1 MRTKA
6 KAALIAAAAIVGAA
20 GGLWLTWCR
29 GINYEK
35 RYKDLFDKTFK
46 GDYKITVTESGFTYN
61 PEAPLKLPFRYKIYD
76 VEYKDKNGKERH
88 LELDGRAG
96 YQPYS
101 SIDESLIEYIKNRS
115 KKSDYYIASAI
126 AANGYEIAKNDV
138 YNNIVPKYF
147 DAKYDPEVSSIRA
160 LSDGY
165 SIAVFP
171 FDSSIFYFSSDY
183 SNEDKVT
190 EFLSPEN
197 CPILSDFDF
206 REAAKSKTF
215 ELAVHIDI
223 TDESKFDMIDEF
235 TEKAEALCSE
245 YTSASDLGGNYH
257 YMVRTKID
265 EGDETKVIDRTD
277 VYVINGKKVDIDKNE
292 DRASQKFRDMIVE
305 KCGYNTE
312 KRSKT

>member
-6 KAALIAAAAIVGAA
+6 KAALIAAAAIVSAA

-61 PEAPLKLPFRYKIYD
+61 PKAPLKIPFRYKIYD

-88 LELDGRAG
+88 FELDGREG
-96 YQPYS
+96 YKSYGRTK
-101 SIDESLIEYIKNRS
+101 ETTIEYIKDRYI
-115 KKSDYYIASAI
+115 KADSDMMLAI
-126 AANGYEIAKNDV
+126 ATEMDA
-138 YNNIVPKYF
+138 IVREDIFVNVLPKYF

-165 SIAVFP
+165 RVSVFP
-171 FDSSIFYFSSDY
+171 FECSGFYIIDDH

-197 CPILSDFDF
+197 CPILSDCDF

-215 ELAVHIDI
+215 ELTIHIGI

-245 YTSASDLGGNYH
+245 YASASDLGGNYS
-257 YMVRTKID
+257 YMICTLSG

-277 VYVINGKKVDIDKNE
+277 MYVINGKKVDIDKNE

-312 KRSKT
+312 PRSKT

>member
-88 LELDGRAG
+88 LKLDSRES
-96 YQPYS
+96 YQHYS

-115 KKSDYYIASAI
+115 KKSDYYIATAI
-126 AANGYEIAKNDV
+126 AVNEYEIAKDDA

-147 DAKYDPEVSSIRA
+147 DAKYDPEVSSFRA
-160 LSDGY
+160 SSDGY
-165 SIAVFP
+165 SIAVLP
-171 FDSSIFYFSSDY
+171 FESNILFFSSDY
-183 SNEDKVT
+183 SNEDKLT

-215 ELAVHIDI
+215 ELTVQIEI

-245 YTSASDLGGNYH
+245 YASASDLGGNYH
-257 YMVRTKID
+257 YTVRTKIG
-265 EGDETKVIDRTD
+265 EGDEAEVINRTD
-277 VYVINGKKVDIDKNE
+277 VYVINGEKVDIDKNK
-292 DRASQKFRDMIVE
+292 DRASQKFRAMIVE